1 MIQVR
6 CEYCD
11 KFFETDDE
19 DEPYCSDSCYH
30 QDGERFEDWGDD
42 CTPSFEGGY
51 WSDPND
57 PTA

>member
-1 MIQVR
+1 MKCAR
-6 CEYCD
+6 CNTTMTEHEVQDSSKNAPLC
-11 KFFETDDE
+11 
-19 DEPYCSDSCYH
+19 DSCY
-30 QDGERFEDWGDD
+30 EDTLPPEVESD